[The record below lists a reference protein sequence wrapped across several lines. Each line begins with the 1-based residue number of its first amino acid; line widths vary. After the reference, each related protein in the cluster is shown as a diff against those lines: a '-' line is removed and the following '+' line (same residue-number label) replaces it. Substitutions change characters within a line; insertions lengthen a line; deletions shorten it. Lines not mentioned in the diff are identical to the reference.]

1 MAASLLFSFIILDN
15 ISHPTKPFSLYPN
28 CYAFLYVLLIYVHFC
43 QLLYTFIIFCT
54 LLFLKMYTFVQK
66 YPLFC
71 TVHTFGRVNLE
82 ISSVFLFFS
91 HSIILS
97 LDFFLCLFRFSVFF
111 TNRYKGLKIFPFLIF
126 SSLSSG
132 WFWALEANMSSFYLS
147 VFVFFFCSSLF
158 FFTPPQ
164 PPYSLSLP
172 FCPLFYAYGNMC
184 ASFRE
189 RVVLS
194 HNKCIKNALGRHQIR
209 HSSHLYFSLF
219 RKETFIKV
227 NIGYYV
233 GKISVHDK
241 RQKIVHLIIVQIN
254 RAKNRIKRLSNTHY

>member
-1 MAASLLFSFIILDN
+1 MI
-15 ISHPTKPFSLYPN
+15 
-28 CYAFLYVLLIYVHFC
+28 
-43 QLLYTFIIFCT
+43 
-54 LLFLKMYTFVQK
+54 
-66 YPLFC
+66 
-71 TVHTFGRVNLE
+71 
-82 ISSVFLFFS
+82 FFS
-91 HSIILS
+91 M
-97 LDFFLCLFRFSVFF
+97 FRFSVFLFF

-172 FCPLFYAYGNMC
+172 FCPLFYAYGDMC

-233 GKISVHDK
+233 GKIKVCTPS
-241 RQKIVHLIIVQIN
+241 KISVHLIIVRIN

>member
-1 MAASLLFSFIILDN
+1 M
-15 ISHPTKPFSLYPN
+15 PFSLYPN
-28 CYAFLYVLLIYVHFC
+28 QLIVTHFFVHFIVRFLLTFVHFLYPFVIENIHFC
-43 QLLYTFIIFCT
+43 TKIST
-54 LLFLKMYTFVQK
+54 
-66 YPLFC
+66 FC
-71 TVHTFGRVNLE
+71 TVHTLVRVNLE
-82 ISSVFLFFS
+82 ISSVFLFFA

-97 LDFFLCLFRFSVFF
+97 YDFFSMFRFSVFLFF

-147 VFVFFFCSSLF
+147 VFVFFSVPPFFSLLLPSLL
-158 FFTPPQ
+158 T
-164 PPYSLSLP
+164 LSLP
-172 FCPLFYAYGNMC
+172 FCPLFYAYGDMC

-233 GKISVHDK
+233 GKKCAH
-241 RQKIVHLIIVQIN
+241 Q
-254 RAKNRIKRLSNTHY
+254 AKSSCI

>member
-1 MAASLLFSFIILDN
+1 M
-15 ISHPTKPFSLYPN
+15 
-28 CYAFLYVLLIYVHFC
+28 FLKIYTFVFENVHFC
-43 QLLYTFIIFCT
+43 TKISTF
-54 LLFLKMYTFVQK
+54 
-66 YPLFC
+66 FC

-147 VFVFFFCSSLF
+147 VFVFFSVPPFFSLLLPSLL
-158 FFTPPQ
+158 T
-164 PPYSLSLP
+164 LSLP
-172 FCPLFYAYGNMC
+172 FCPLFYAYGDMC

>member
-1 MAASLLFSFIILDN
+1 MYIF
-15 ISHPTKPFSLYPN
+15 
-28 CYAFLYVLLIYVHFC
+28 VHFYT
-43 QLLYTFIIFCT
+43 LLYTFLKIF
-54 LLFLKMYTFVQK
+54 LYPFLKMYTFVQK
-66 YPLFC
+66 YPLFLYC
-71 TVHTFGRVNLE
+71 SHIWSCESRDFFC
-82 ISSVFLFFS
+82 ISFLLPFYN
-91 HSIILS
+91 S
-97 LDFFLCLFRFSVFF
+97 LIRFFLCLFRFSVFF

-158 FFTPPQ
+158 
-164 PPYSLSLP
+164 YSSLASLLSLSLP
-172 FCPLFYAYGNMC
+172 FCPLFYAYGDMC

-233 GKISVHDK
+233 GKIRVHDK
-241 RQKIVHLIIVQIN
+241 
-254 RAKNRIKRLSNTHY
+254 

>member
-1 MAASLLFSFIILDN
+1 MI
-15 ISHPTKPFSLYPN
+15 
-28 CYAFLYVLLIYVHFC
+28 
-43 QLLYTFIIFCT
+43 
-54 LLFLKMYTFVQK
+54 
-66 YPLFC
+66 
-71 TVHTFGRVNLE
+71 
-82 ISSVFLFFS
+82 FFS
-91 HSIILS
+91 M
-97 LDFFLCLFRFSVFF
+97 FRFSVFLFF

-147 VFVFFFCSSLF
+147 VFVFFFLF
-158 FFTPPQ
+158 LPFFTPPQ
-164 PPYSLSLP
+164 PPYSLSLSLP
-172 FCPLFYAYGNMC
+172 FCPLFYAYGDMC